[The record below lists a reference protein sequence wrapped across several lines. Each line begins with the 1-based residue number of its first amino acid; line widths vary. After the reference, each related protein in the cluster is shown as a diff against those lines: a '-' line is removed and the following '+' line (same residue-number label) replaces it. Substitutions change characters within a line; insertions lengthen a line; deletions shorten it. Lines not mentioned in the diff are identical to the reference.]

1 MVRKNKYDIDD
12 DAETASYGDAHLLV
26 TVLRNAAMGIVR
38 GAIVLGVL
46 SALGGI
52 YLAMQGGFGNLFP
65 GLMLVAFGVLNAAAG
80 YTASVMVK
88 GMAALLE
95 ATAEGAEASVKTAGL
110 METAVKLLEA
120 KT

>member
-1 MVRKNKYDIDD
+1 MFGKNKYDMDD

-26 TVLRNAAMGIVR
+26 AVLRDTAMGIVR
-38 GAIVLGVL
+38 GAIGVGGL

-52 YLAMQGGFGNLFP
+52 YLAMESPWSAP
-65 GLMLVAFGVLNAAAG
+65 GLVLVANGVLIAAGG

-88 GMAALLE
+88 GMAAILE
-95 ATAEGAEASVKTAGL
+95 ATAEGAEASVRTAGL

>member
-1 MVRKNKYDIDD
+1 MFGKNKYDMDD

-26 TVLRNAAMGIVR
+26 AVLRDTAMGIVR
-38 GAIVLGVL
+38 GAIGVGGL

-52 YLAMQGGFGNLFP
+52 YLAMDRWLAP
-65 GLMLVAFGVLNAAAG
+65 GLVLVANGVLIAAGG

-88 GMAALLE
+88 GMAAILE
-95 ATAEGAEASVKTAGL
+95 ATAEGAEASVRTAGL